1 MKHFARKATTF
12 VYCWPKFMVLYEIH
26 SEKSGWTN
34 MYVHPMYLLVLNKRI
49 QYMECF
55 LDLH

>member
-1 MKHFARKATTF
+1 
-12 VYCWPKFMVLYEIH
+12 MVLYEIH